1 MYPLP
6 FSVHF
11 SFTHWSSCR
20 VSVQPYHLFLTSHV
34 PPGSEGVLD
43 RRLIKRWTWFWGIVH
58 SRPPGPCSSRP
69 TDESWGLAPCPLTI
83 EPLCPE
89 IPAQVI
95 DIATQ
100 HPLGYLH
107 RVLSQLGGRC
117 QQTIAVG
124 LLFRLRDSHPLWSAF
139 PRRSARYLRS

>member
-1 MYPLP
+1 MEIFHHP

-89 IPAQVI
+89 IPAQGVVPKGPQSLSSWCQV
-95 DIATQ
+95 D
-100 HPLGYLH
+100 PVSGNLH
-107 RVLSQLGGRC
+107 SCGGPTCLRGL
-117 QQTIAVG
+117 TISV
-124 LLFRLRDSHPLWSAF
+124 P
-139 PRRSARYLRS
+139 